1 VARVP
6 SAPYRVRWT
15 DHALEKAL
23 LLDIPRRDVERA
35 VIERHHTR
43 RRNARP
49 ANWRVTVN
57 RLVIVYV
64 HPDHRDPSTARVV
77 TLWRQR

>member
-1 VARVP
+1 VP

-23 LLDIPRRDVERA
+23 LLDIPRRDVEHA
-35 VIERHHTR
+35 VIERHHSR

-49 ANWRVTVN
+49 ANWRVTVG
-57 RLVIVYV
+57 RLVIVYA
-64 HPDHRDPSTARVV
+64 HPDHGDVSTARIV
-77 TLWRQR
+77 TLWHRR